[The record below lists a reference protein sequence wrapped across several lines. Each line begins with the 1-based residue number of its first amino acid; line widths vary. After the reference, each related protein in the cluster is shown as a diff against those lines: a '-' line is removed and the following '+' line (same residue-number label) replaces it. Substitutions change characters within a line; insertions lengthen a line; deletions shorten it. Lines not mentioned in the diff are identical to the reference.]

1 MKTTGLPHVLVLFVV
16 LSISLSCC
24 IMGKNTVKNPV
35 MKGTKW
41 TATQQMF
48 VADAGTMTIIHT
60 LEFTSDKDVM
70 ARQRGSMPPYPAMY
84 MNPDGTV
91 DTLPGHSFEYD
102 EPSTYAFRDGK
113 LILTRNEGGGETEYT
128 FQPDGTLT
136 RVESWGET
144 LVFSQVKE
152 DGIK

>member
-1 MKTTGLPHVLVLFVV
+1 MKKSRLLLYFALVLAFFI
-16 LSISLSCC
+16 LSSCR
-24 IMGKNTVKNPV
+24 IMSKNPV
-35 MKGTKW
+35 MKGTRW
-41 TATQQMF
+41 TATQEMF

-91 DTLPGHSFEYD
+91 DTMPGHSFEYD

-152 DGIK
+152 DDLK

>member
-1 MKTTGLPHVLVLFVV
+1 MKKSRLLLYFALVLAFFI
-16 LSISLSCC
+16 LSSCR
-24 IMGKNTVKNPV
+24 IMSKNPV
-35 MKGTKW
+35 MKGTRW
-41 TATQQMF
+41 TATQEMF

-60 LEFTSDKDVM
+60 LEFTSDKDVQVQ
-70 ARQRGSMPPYPAMY
+70 QRGSMPPYPAMY

-91 DTLPGHSFEYD
+91 DTMPGHSFEYD

-152 DGIK
+152 DDLK

>member
-1 MKTTGLPHVLVLFVV
+1 
-16 LSISLSCC
+16 
-24 IMGKNTVKNPV
+24 MGKNPVKNPV

-41 TATQQMF
+41 TATQEMF

-60 LEFTSDKDVM
+60 LEFISDKDVEVH
-70 ARQRGSMPPYPAMY
+70 QRGSMPPYPAMR

-91 DTLPGHSFEYD
+91 DRMPGSSFEYD
-102 EPSTYAFRDGK
+102 EPSTYDFRDGK
-113 LILTRNEGGGETEYT
+113 LILTRKKEGGGMTEYT

-136 RVESWGET
+136 RVEPWGET

-152 DGIK
+152 